1 MKKLLALSLAL
12 CLTLCAAPSLAE
24 SIGDALILPSGG
36 TQATPDPSVI
46 DSLLQGIEQTYYPA
60 GTIPVYQNPNTSSS
74 ILGTLSPDQPFVVHE
89 VQGDWFKIAFQRT
102 YGWILGSSLTQTPG
116 GAIGAQYYVVN
127 PMPTQRLNLRVTP
140 STAAESLGKYYS
152 GTPVQATGAPQNG
165 WMPVKIGTTAGWM
178 RADYLTQSS
187 MAVGSA
193 AMPTVTV
200 ANGSGS
206 GLNLRTQ
213 PNTRASILGLY
224 PNGTS
229 VVVLGVR
236 SDGWYHVMVQNK
248 IGYMMASKLSQTFP
262 YNQMTDSDSS
272 AADAP
277 GSSAT
282 VMAVSNPNPAD
293 RLNLREKPSRSSAS
307 LGRYYNGTSV
317 DVQSISSDGW
327 AYVVIGPMAGYM
339 DASYLGEV
347 GSVSS
352 ADIHAVIT
360 NRYGSGLNL
369 RETPSLSAVIL
380 GLYPNGT
387 DVLILGM
394 LPSGW
399 THVMVGGRMGFM
411 QSERLSMVANR
422 SMTLDDGQ
430 EY

>member
-1 MKKLLALSLAL
+1 MRKLLALALAL

-24 SIGDALILPSGG
+24 HIGDGLILPSGG

-46 DSLLQGIEQTYYPA
+46 NSLLQGIQQTYYPA
-60 GTIPVYQNPNTSSS
+60 SSILVYQNPSTSSS
-74 ILGTLSPDQPFVVHE
+74 ILGILSPGQPFVVHE
-89 VQGDWFKIAFQRT
+89 VQGNWFKIAYQQT
-102 YGWILGSSLTQTPG
+102 YGWVLSSSLTQTPG
-116 GAIGAQYYVVN
+116 GATGAQYYVMN

-152 GTPVQATGAPQNG
+152 GAPVQATGAAQNG
-165 WMPVKIGTTAGWM
+165 WMPVKIGTTSGWM

-187 MAVGSA
+187 AAVGSA

-229 VVVLGVR
+229 VVILGVR

-282 VMAVSNPNPAD
+282 VMVVSNPNPAD
-293 RLNLREKPSRSSAS
+293 RLNLRAKPSRSSAS

-327 AYVVIGPMAGYM
+327 AYVTIGPMAGYM

-352 ADIHAVIT
+352 ADIHAVIS
-360 NRYGSGLNL
+360 NRYGTGLNL
-369 RETPSLSAVIL
+369 RETPSLSAVTQ
-380 GLYPNGT
+380 GLYQNGT

-394 LPSGW
+394 LPNGW
-399 THVMVGGRMGFM
+399 THVMVNARMGFM
-411 QSERLSMVANR
+411 QSSKLTMIANR
-422 SMTLDDGQ
+422 SITLDDGQ